1 MKSVQRFCNIKTKI
15 LLKKYKFMEICFCFQ
30 QCQDIIIHVI
40 TIHST
45 WEFFIFTD
53 IKNVSRKELSS
64 AFRTAVKNLPNG
76 DVKEAI
82 EEQFEK
88 YLGDFER

>member
-1 MKSVQRFCNIKTKI
+1 MNSVQRFCNIKTKI
-15 LLKKYKFMEICFCFQ
+15 LIKKYKFMEICFCFQ

-40 TIHST
+40 T
-45 WEFFIFTD
+45 FTD